1 MKSRNL
7 ATISLVVMA
16 CGFLLTLFL
25 PENTAVKLL
34 RGGFEAGLVGGIAD
48 WFAVTAL
55 FRHPLGLPIPHTS
68 LLLKNRNKIVGSLIS
83 AMENELLN
91 KESIENKLRGI
102 KFISLGSSMLT
113 KFFSRKQTRMEILA
127 RLSVLVSQ
135 IPAEKALPYL
145 QSALAGYVRNAD
157 LKKTADTVVTRLLHD
172 GRDKEALDY
181 GLGQAEVWISRPE
194 TKAMLGQLAS
204 SKLAEVKLGGLKGV
218 AFQAFVGFVD
228 EEMLGELLQ
237 NMLRSA
243 IRDIQD
249 EDNVYREDIIREVRV
264 ALFQLV
270 NDEERMKALA
280 DWAAAEL
287 EGQEAGAFL
296 LARLEEIRGR
306 VLALLEEDRFRG
318 GRGLF
323 AAYALLAR
331 RIAGEKEWISE
342 WESKI
347 RSSLIAFAEANH
359 YRIGV
364 LVKENL
370 DKMDDAS
377 LVAMLEQKVGKDLQW
392 IRVNGAVCGFV
403 VGLALTLIQW
413 IPLT

>member
-7 ATISLVVMA
+7 ASISLVVMA
-16 CGFLLTLFL
+16 IGFLLTLAL
-25 PENTAVKLL
+25 PENTAVELL

-55 FRHPLGLPIPHTS
+55 FRHPLGLRIPHTS
-68 LLLKNRNKIVGSLIS
+68 LLLKNRNKIIDSLIS

-91 KESIENKLRGI
+91 KESIEAKLRGI
-102 KFISLGSSMLT
+102 KFIRLASSMLT
-113 KFFSRKQTRMEILA
+113 RFFSRKRARTEILS
-127 RLSVLVSQ
+127 RLEALVSW

-157 LKKTADTVVTRLLHD
+157 LKTVADTVVTRLLND

-181 GLGQAEVWISRPE
+181 GLGQAAVWIGRPE

-228 EEMLGELLQ
+228 DEMLGELLQ
-237 NMLRSA
+237 SMLQSA
-243 IRDIQD
+243 IRDMQD
-249 EDNVYREDIIREVRV
+249 EDNVFREDIIRELRV

-270 NDEERMKALA
+270 NDEDRMQTLT
-280 DWAAAEL
+280 DWAANGL
-287 EGQEAGAFL
+287 EGQEASAFL
-296 LARLEEIRGR
+296 LARLEELRGR
-306 VLALLEEDRFRG
+306 ALALLEEDRLRG

-342 WESKI
+342 WEDKV
-347 RSSLIAFAEANH
+347 RSSLIAFSEANH

-370 DKMDDAS
+370 NKMDDAS
-377 LVAMLEQKVGKDLQW
+377 LVAMLEEKVGKDLQW

-403 VGLALTLIQW
+403 VGLALTLIGW
-413 IPLT
+413 IPLA